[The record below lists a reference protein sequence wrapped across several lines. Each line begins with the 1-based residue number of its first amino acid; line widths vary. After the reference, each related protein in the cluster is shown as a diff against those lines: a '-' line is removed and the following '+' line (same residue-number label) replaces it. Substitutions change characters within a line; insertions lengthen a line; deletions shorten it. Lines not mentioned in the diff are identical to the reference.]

1 MNNLFVRVLAQVRL
15 PIIQVEPCLHGRQ
28 RARPA
33 HAAAGL
39 VHDEVDGPVGR
50 AALVQV
56 AGLAAAVG
64 RGGRATAAAAAAAH
78 DQLDGL
84 EGRPGRGRAVHVR
97 DQGGGEVEGR
107 RHWRLL
113 TVTRKEEKD

>member
-64 RGGRATAAAAAAAH
+64 RGGRATAAAAH

>member
-1 MNNLFVRVLAQVRL
+1 VNNLFVRVLAQVRL
-15 PIIQVEPCLHGRQ
+15 PTVQVEPCLHGRQ

-33 HAAAGL
+33 HAAGGL

-50 AALVQV
+50 VVLVQV
-56 AGLAAAVG
+56 AGLAVAVG
-64 RGGRATAAAAAAAH
+64 RGGRATAAA
-78 DQLDGL
+78 
-84 EGRPGRGRAVHVR
+84 HVR

-107 RHWRLL
+107 RQCRAV